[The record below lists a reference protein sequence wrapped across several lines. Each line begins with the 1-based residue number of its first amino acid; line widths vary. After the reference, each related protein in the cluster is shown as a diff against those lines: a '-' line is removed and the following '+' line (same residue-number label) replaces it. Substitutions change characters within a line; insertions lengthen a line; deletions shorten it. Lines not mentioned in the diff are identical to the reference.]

1 MYRLPSQFDPSG
13 RQDDLSAAGGGS
25 TSTSCC
31 SCVVTLAAAS
41 AITARHFAH
50 LEPTPVPAPEA
61 TDRPYLPV
69 SRPEPM
75 SPLTRGLWGASA
87 LVLAALAGAIGSM
100 LIPMFG
106 IFTGLAAYIG
116 IFCMV
121 YDRSRRSAKR
131 GALMAVLTLVAIVA
145 CAAGELIVWIST
157 F

>member
-50 LEPTPVPAPEA
+50 LEPTPVQAPEA
-61 TDRPYLPV
+61 TDRPYQPV

-75 SPLTRGLWGASA
+75 SPLTRGLWGALA
-87 LVLAALAGAIGSM
+87 LVLAALAGAIGSI

-106 IFTGLAAYIG
+106 IFPALAVYIG